1 MRSDTTQLDVFRHD
15 PARVAAA
22 WRTAAETALHNP
34 FHTERERKQ
43 RHDYYLQQA
52 ARLEGHA
59 R

>member
-15 PARVAAA
+15 PASVAVA

-34 FHTERERKQ
+34 FHTERERQQ

-52 ARLEGHA
+52 ARLEGTT